1 MGSVLKRL
9 RPSSGEHVDQQ
20 AAAEQEAAA
29 KPVQAEPA
37 TPPAETDEAT
47 GGSERTQSPPQQEG
61 SD

>member
-1 MGSVLKRL
+1 MGSVIKRL

-29 KPVQAEPA
+29 KPVQAERA
-37 TPPAETDEAT
+37 TPRAETDEAA
-47 GGSERTQSPPQQEG
+47 GGSEGTQSPPQQDG